1 MRFGAATTNRITAD
15 RIVTLRG
22 RKWPDGGIGRKP
34 RMAADAASYVVKLR
48 HSRLS
53 RDGPIETLIFRLPAQ
68 ALATQIDQQRSDLQR
83 HGIHLLVSPTSYGHW
98 IIGDSHDYSQDARP
112 FNAESV
118 DGIML
123 DLARDTLRSK
133 LRVVG
138 RWQGVYGAKRHT
150 PGSGAF
156 SITHIDDRTTVA
168 LMHSG
173 ICMSVGPAL
182 AHRHVDV
189 LMDGMALPQWTASAA
204 LPATAIA

>member
-1 MRFGAATTNRITAD
+1 MLEPQVCRLLRVTPEDIFHLQHAVLTGLSCTHYGAFADLPTA
-15 RIVTLRG
+15 
-22 RKWPDGGIGRKP
+22 K
-34 RMAADAASYVVKLR
+34 
-48 HSRLS
+48 
-53 RDGPIETLIFRLPAQ
+53 
-68 ALATQIDQQRSDLQR
+68 ALATQIDQQCSDLQR
-83 HGIHLLVSPTSYGHW
+83 HGIHLLASPTPYGDR

-150 PGSGAF
+150 PASGAF
-156 SITHIDDRTTVA
+156 SITHIDDRTTLA

-189 LMDGMALPQWTASAA
+189 LMDGMALPQWTALAA